1 MFEVYGED
9 GTWDVTDTQNYN
21 SDGGGALECQEEV

>member
-21 SDGGGALECQEEV
+21 SDGGALECQEEV